1 MEKVY
6 LASPFFNKKERQ
18 SVILIADFLRKSKGL
33 EVYVPME
40 HTIPN
45 AWEISNQKWAK
56 AVFKEDVRA
65 IDECDT
71 VIVLNWGMYSDSG
84 TAWECGYAYAK
95 GKTVINLLMPTANN
109 EYSLMMVNGCH
120 TTMPW
125 YSFIK
130 EEEWANFSAINQK

>member
-1 MEKVY
+1 
-6 LASPFFNKKERQ
+6 
-18 SVILIADFLRKSKGL
+18 
-33 EVYVPME
+33 ME

>member
-1 MEKVY
+1 MKKVY

-18 SVILIADFLRKSKGL
+18 SVNLIADFLRKSKGL
-33 EVYVPME
+33 DVYVPME

-45 AWEISNQKWAK
+45 AWALPNKDWAK
-56 AVFKEDVRA
+56 AVFEEDVKA

-95 GKTVINLLMPTANN
+95 GKTVFNLLMPTADHD
-109 EYSLMMVNGCH
+109 YSLMMINGS
-120 TTMPW
+120 TKTMPW
-125 YSFIK
+125 FSFVK
-130 EEEWANFSAINQK
+130 EEEWANLGAINQK